1 MSLVRFDE
9 LQKMS
14 GKETPEDVAQWLKDY
29 RVPHVLA
36 CDNKPITLS
45 EWIPR
50 EALAQTAKPLAQPDK
65 RM

>member
-9 LQKMS
+9 LREMS
-14 GKETPEDVAQWLKDY
+14 GKETPEDVSQWLKDH

-36 CDNKPITLS
+36 CDNKPVTLS

-50 EALAQTAKPLAQPDK
+50 EALAQTANDLAQPDK